1 MNNRIEVITDRILA
15 DAAAE
20 RDAILASAQ
29 READAIRA
37 SYEKRAE
44 SLLAEAAESAER
56 QKKAAQ
62 ERAEASAKTLS
73 RNALLRVR
81 GEMVNAAFLRAA
93 ERLSSLDKEHY
104 LAFLKKLLSDAVEDF
119 LLAEAA
125 AKEYGEEEDFAPVEV
140 LSLTMAE
147 KDKALGAPLAA
158 SVEKRLK
165 QAGKKIVTSPADPAL
180 SGGFCLT
187 AGDVLTDCSISSLVA
202 AKKGELEGEVN
213 RLLFS

>member
-37 SYEKRAE
+37 SDEKRAE
-44 SLLAEAAESAER
+44 SLLAEAA
-56 QKKAAQ
+56 
-62 ERAEASAKTLS
+62 AS
-73 RNALLRVR
+73 
-81 GEMVNAAFLRAA
+81 A

-104 LAFLKKLLSDAVEDF
+104 LAFLKKLLSDAVEDL

-125 AKEYGEEEDFAPVEV
+125 AKEYGEEEGFAPVEV